1 MTRKVKVL
9 VWLLSGLCFWIFLP
23 GSAQAVT
30 LNVNCNAA
38 AGQLHTIAGALKLL
52 DPSGPNTINVS
63 GSCNENVVIQTF
75 DRLTLTAVNGA
86 SINDA
91 SGGNGNVVYIADS
104 KDVTVQGF
112 AINGGNI
119 GVFCD
124 NLSVCRLNND
134 TIQGTTN
141 NNVLGNG
148 FGVHVENSRAYLN
161 GDILQNNPGRG
172 LSVINASLVFAGNVN
187 VSNNANHGVFV
198 GFGAFLVL
206 NPATVQNNGVDGVHV
221 VDHAT
226 FRIVAGTITGNG
238 KNGVRLDGASEA
250 AIQGLDNPVT
260 ISRNGGNGVQ
270 LNDLSFARFEGLPS
284 GDAALT
290 ITGNAPNDV
299 QCNPLYSATRGA
311 TTDIGGGSTNCPN

>member
-9 VWLLSGLCFWIFLP
+9 VWLLSSLCFWIFLP
-23 GSAQAVT
+23 GSAQAAT
-30 LNVNCNAA
+30 LNVNCNAP
-38 AGQLHTIAGALKLL
+38 AGQLSTIAGALKLL
-52 DPSGPNTINVS
+52 DPSVPNTINVS
-63 GSCNENVVIQTF
+63 GSCNENVVIQSF

-91 SGGNGNVVYIADS
+91 SGGTGIVVYIVDS
-104 KDVTVQGF
+104 KDVIVQGF
-112 AINGGNI
+112 AINGGNN

-134 TIQGTTN
+134 TIQGTKN
-141 NNVLGNG
+141 SDVGAG
-148 FGVHVENSRAYLN
+148 FGVHVVNSRAYLD
-161 GDILQNNPGRG
+161 GVILQNNPGRG
-172 LSVINASLVFAGNVN
+172 LSVINASSVFAGNVT
-187 VSNNANHGVFV
+187 VSNNGNHGVFV
-198 GFGAFLVL
+198 GFGSFLTL
-206 NPATVQNNGVDGVHV
+206 NPATVQNNSGDGVTV

-226 FRIVAGTITGNG
+226 FRIAAGTITGNG
-238 KNGVRLDGASEA
+238 QAGVRLDGASEA
-250 AIQGLDNPVT
+250 AIQGIDNPVT
-260 ISRNGGNGVQ
+260 ISGNRGNGVQ

-284 GDAALT
+284 GEAALT

>member
-1 MTRKVKVL
+1 M
-9 VWLLSGLCFWIFLP
+9 S
-23 GSAQAVT
+23 
-30 LNVNCNAA
+30 VNCNAP
-38 AGQLHTIAGALKLL
+38 AGQLNMIGGALKLL
-52 DPSGPNTINVS
+52 NASAVNTINVS
-63 GSCNENVVIQTF
+63 GSCTENVLIQSF
-75 DRLTLTAVNGA
+75 DRLTLNGVNGS

-91 SGGNGNVVYIADS
+91 SGGTGNVVQIEDT

-134 TIQGTTN
+134 TIRGTTN

-148 FGVHVENSRAYLN
+148 FGVQVENSRAYLN
-161 GDILQNNPGRG
+161 GDTLQNNPGRG

-187 VSNNANHGVFV
+187 VSNNAGEGVLV

-206 NPATVQNNGVDGVHV
+206 NPATIQNNGLDGVRV

-226 FRIVAGTITGNG
+226 FRIVAGMITRNG
-238 KNGVRLDGASEA
+238 AAGVRLDGASEA

-260 ISRNGGNGVQ
+260 ISGNGGNGVQ
-270 LNDLSFARFEGLPS
+270 LNDLSFGRFEGLPS